1 MKHAGVAIALCV
13 TLGSVTAGQVHAQ
26 DYPTRPVNMIVGFP
40 AGGANDTVARI
51 VAQKLTESWAQ
62 PVVVVNRPGA
72 GGTTAAA
79 QVAKSKPDG
88 HTLFVG
94 EFGTIATAGSL
105 YSNPP
110 YDPARDFAHVTLI
123 EVFPLVLVV
132 ATSSSLTGVEHLIEQ
147 AKSKPGTI
155 KYGSSGVGTSPHLFA
170 ELINFRAGITT
181 IHVPYKG
188 GAPSLVG
195 AVSGEVD
202 YSLIAP
208 STALAQL
215 AAGRLRALGV
225 TSADA
230 VPSLPG
236 VPPISRVLPG
246 YEGLNFHGLHAP
258 PDTPRPII
266 VRIQQ
271 EVGRIL
277 RQPDVKERLD
287 KLAMNIRA
295 STPEEY
301 AAFIRTQIETWS
313 AVIRAAN
320 VRAE

>member
-1 MKHAGVAIALCV
+1 MQNAAHAV
-13 TLGSVTAGQVHAQ
+13 TLCAAFCSIAAGAVRAQ
-26 DYPTRPVNMIVGFP
+26 DYPARPISVVVGFA
-40 AGGANDTVARI
+40 AGGANDTVARM
-51 VAQKLTESWAQ
+51 VAPRLTESWGQ

-79 QVAKSKPDG
+79 QVVKAKPDG
-88 HTLFVG
+88 YTLFVG

-105 YSNPP
+105 YANPP
-110 YDPARDFAHVTLI
+110 YDPARDFAHVTLM

-132 ATSSSLTGVEHLIEQ
+132 PATSALTGVEQLIEQ

-155 KYGSSGVGTSPHLFA
+155 RYGSSGVGSSPHLFA
-170 ELINFRAGITT
+170 ELIAFRTGITT

-195 AVSGEVD
+195 VVSGEVD

-208 STALAQL
+208 STAFAQL
-215 AAGRLRALGV
+215 AAGKLRALGV

-236 VPPISRVLPG
+236 VPPIARVLPG

-258 PDTPRPII
+258 LDTPRPI
-266 VRIQQ
+266 VLKIQQ

-277 RQPDVKERLD
+277 RQPDMKERLD
-287 KLAMNIRA
+287 KLAMNIQA

-301 AAFIRTQIETWS
+301 AVFIKRQIDTWG
-313 AVIRAAN
+313 ALIRAAN
-320 VRAE
+320 VRAD